1 MLIYFPVHNI
11 ELVSDYYYECLLN
24 LKYCAHVNVSQ
35 RSSL

>member
-11 ELVSDYYYECLLN
+11 VLLSDYYYECLLN
-24 LKYCAHVNVSQ
+24 LKYCARVKVSQ